1 MYLLGFL
8 GERGLPSR
16 FFLGVKD
23 FLELV
28 RGGMTRG
35 QREGRREDE
44 VGGGLER
51 GEEAE

>member
-8 GERGLPSR
+8 GERGLPRR
-16 FFLGVKD
+16 FFLGVKV
-23 FLELV
+23 FLGLV

-35 QREGRREDE
+35 RERREE
-44 VGGGLER
+44 RRGGGWLEG